1 MGRGFS
7 PLWLSSTW
15 DLNSAVT
22 LSFLSCVVS
31 LPRAEK
37 PWLQS
42 EQRQATGFPSI
53 FSVTINCGIYPAS
66 HRWAVSGCAKKNTP
80 VVTVICHTYGAAT
93 TFIAAH
99 STRAQIRIAKDPLLG
114 RKHPSKGVTLP
125 FYCVLFLQAL
135 FRPALAPVHVAV
147 DRKIW
152 PHRTQPPEKSKQSQ
166 TWPQAVPTRGTD
178 IRQGWEDKASAIVGT
193 PDQFWSIKS

>member
-53 FSVTINCGIYPAS
+53 FSVTINCGIYSAS
-66 HRWAVSGCAKKNTP
+66 HRWAVSGCAILLLLLLRLTLHEPNKDFNRP
-80 VVTVICHTYGAAT
+80 ASRSQIC
-93 TFIAAH
+93 FQ
-99 STRAQIRIAKDPLLG
+99 S
-114 RKHPSKGVTLP
+114 VTLP
-125 FYCVLFLQAL
+125 F
-135 FRPALAPVHVAV
+135 
-147 DRKIW
+147 
-152 PHRTQPPEKSKQSQ
+152 
-166 TWPQAVPTRGTD
+166 
-178 IRQGWEDKASAIVGT
+178 
-193 PDQFWSIKS
+193 